1 MNGLVRSYLLAAV
14 LAASCG
20 MVMGIAMGI
29 AHDFRLAPVH
39 VHLNLLGWVTF
50 AIYGLTYRAIP
61 AAAEQGLAR
70 VQFWLAV
77 PGLLLFCGGLAALR
91 LDQPAGFPLAVLGSF
106 MTLGAMLCFGVVLL
120 RTFAR
125 SATASRATAHP
136 LAAGSV
142 A

>member
-1 MNGLVRSYLLAAV
+1 MNGLVQRYLLAAV

-20 MVMGIAMGI
+20 MAMGIAMGI

-61 AAAEQGLAR
+61 AAAEQVLAR

-106 MTLGAMLCFGVVLL
+106 MTLGAMLCFGMVLL
-120 RTFAR
+120 RAFAGP
-125 SATASRATAHP
+125 ATAPRALP
-136 LAAGSV
+136 AGSV

>member
-1 MNGLVRSYLLAAV
+1 MNGLVRNYLLAAV
-14 LAASCG
+14 LTASAG

-50 AIYGLTYRAIP
+50 SIYGLAYLAIP

-106 MTLGAMLCFGVVLL
+106 LTLGAMLCFGVVLL
-120 RTFAR
+120 RAFAQT
-125 SATASRATAHP
+125 SVAPRAAHTI
-136 LAAGSV
+136 AAGSV